1 MDDQQ
6 ERAIARGLR
15 EGDSNAWRTLYEAF
29 AERVWR
35 SVARLM
41 PPSSAEV
48 ADVVQET
55 FLAAA
60 RSARTF
66 DPGKGT
72 LWLWLWG
79 IARRSVALYYR
90 KKEQRDRLHT
100 LAVQFRLPQD
110 LPPDLLV
117 SAELATLVRAA
128 LAELPQEYEILLTT
142 RYLQGDSVEQI
153 AQGANCSPTAI
164 RSRLARARRA
174 FREVFHQYVPPFDCP
189 TRTHHEPTG

>member
-6 ERAIARGLR
+6 ERAIARGLQ

-29 AERVWR
+29 AERVWC

-66 DPGKGT
+66 DPAKGA
-72 LWLWLWG
+72 LWFWLWG

-100 LAVQFRLPQD
+100 LAARLAQQQET
-110 LPPDLLV
+110 PPDLLV
-117 SAELATLVRAA
+117 SAEMTALVRAA

-142 RYLQGDSVEQI
+142 RYLQGDSVEHI
-153 AQGANCSPTAI
+153 AQGAQCSPTAI
-164 RSRLARARRA
+164 RSRLA
-174 FREVFHQYVPPFDCP
+174 PP
-189 TRTHHEPTG
+189 TRFPRSLSSVRSAVRSSDKDPP